1 MCPIRRKI
9 ETTVIPRHAAAP
21 AGDLSEK
28 LTNSYGKRFAVW
40 MRTRRYPSD
49 GSKSS
54 GIEVLE
60 KKSCGKDKEDEE
72 ERWKHASIGTGH
84 EVNLANSRKRRSR
97 SEENRFF
104 LISNARSIS
113 SVVVQ
118 RVAFSLAFTAFGLI
132 KHAHNIRPIHVT
144 PFQEGTKKELNMSV
158 VTAQKN
164 REMFAIKKSYSV
176 EAMLS
181 PLI

>member
-1 MCPIRRKI
+1 MGDNVSDS
-9 ETTVIPRHAAAP
+9 EEAP
-21 AGDLSEK
+21 AAGDLSEK
-28 LTNSYGKRFAVW
+28 LTNSYRKRFVVW

-84 EVNLANSRKRRSR
+84 EVNLANS
-97 SEENRFF
+97 
-104 LISNARSIS
+104 
-113 SVVVQ
+113 
-118 RVAFSLAFTAFGLI
+118 LAFTAFGLI

-144 PFQEGTKKELNMSV
+144 PFQEGTNKELNMSV

-176 EAMLS
+176 ESVHILNKLFVQIYMS
-181 PLI
+181 PLEASAHFELLQCHEPHDLHLQI